1 VRRDRGKQ
9 RRPSAKSALLL
20 IDVIN
25 PFTFDGATALLRFAL
40 PAARRIRALKE
51 RARAAQLPIVYVNDN
66 FGQWQSD
73 FRSTVRHCAT
83 SGRAAEIVT
92 LLRPQAD
99 DYFVLKPRHSGFY
112 LTPLEMLLHDLRVNT
127 LILTG
132 FATNMC
138 VLFTA
143 ADAHMRY
150 FALSVP
156 SDCVAAERADLSRSA
171 LDHMRRAFG
180 ADTRRARALPLG
192 R

>member
-1 VRRDRGKQ
+1 
-9 RRPSAKSALLL
+9 LL

-112 LTPLEMLLHDLRVNT
+112 LTPLDSDRLRHQHVRVVYCCRRTHALLRAV
-127 LILTG
+127 G
-132 FATNMC
+132 
-138 VLFTA
+138 
-143 ADAHMRY
+143 
-150 FALSVP
+150 SVGL
-156 SDCVAAERADLSRSA
+156 C
-171 LDHMRRAFG
+171 RRR
-180 ADTRRARALPLG
+180 TRRPQSLRPRSHASRVWCRHAPRARTPARPVIG
-192 R
+192 PHRA